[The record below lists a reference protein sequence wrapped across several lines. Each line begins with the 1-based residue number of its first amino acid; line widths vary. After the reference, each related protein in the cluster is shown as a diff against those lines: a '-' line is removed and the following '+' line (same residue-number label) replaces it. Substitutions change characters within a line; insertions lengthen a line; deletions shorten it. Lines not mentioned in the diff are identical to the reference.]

1 MIKIIQLSDECFWGY
16 NEVLDITLF
25 NLFKELGEYNLVI
38 LAEKLKLHNHMM
50 NYIIILFIY
59 VVV

>member
-1 MIKIIQLSDECFWGY
+1 MFWGY

-59 VVV
+59 VMV